1 MINKEK
7 YVRQAFYDALTGNIS
22 VEVFKEDVPA
32 DQKAPYVLIRIEG
45 NADRSNNHGFNGMVV
60 VLLETVAS
68 FKNAIDPDV
77 VDSIDEEIT
86 TTAKPEPHST
96 LSLGG
101 GLQMASMKPT
111 QSNYV
116 QEDDGVD
123 RYHRKI
129 TRWECWVNQTNN

>member
-7 YVRQAFYDALTGNIS
+7 YVRQAFYDALIGNIP

-45 NADRSNNHGFNGMVV
+45 NTDRSNNHGFNGMTV
-60 VLLETVAS
+60 VLLEVVAS
-68 FKNAIDPDV
+68 FRNVIDPDV
-77 VDSIDEEIT
+77 VDDIDEDVTLVI
-86 TTAKPEPHST
+86 KPTPDAT
-96 LSLGG
+96 LAVGG

-111 QSNYV
+111 QSNYL